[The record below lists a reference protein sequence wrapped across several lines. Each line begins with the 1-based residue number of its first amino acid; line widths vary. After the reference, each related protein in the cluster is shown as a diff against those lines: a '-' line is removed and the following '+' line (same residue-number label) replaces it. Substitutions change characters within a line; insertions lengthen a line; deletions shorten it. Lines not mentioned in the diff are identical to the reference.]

1 MRLCLYCVGGTRLD
15 PWLYLQLPMVSALF
29 PVALLAAHLQWRGD
43 TGFGQQRLRMQ
54 HRTRAQLGL
63 SDLFRAT

>member
-1 MRLCLYCVGGTRLD
+1 MRLYLCHVAGTRLD
-15 PWLYLQLPMVSALF
+15 PWLHLQLPMVSALF
-29 PVALLAAHLQWRGD
+29 PVALLAADLQWRGD

-63 SDLFRAT
+63 ADLFRAT

>member
-1 MRLCLYCVGGTRLD
+1 
-15 PWLYLQLPMVSALF
+15 MVSALF